1 MAKIG
6 NFKMVSGELRGQI
19 TSYNFSA
26 FSPFHT
32 FPAGHEDGNHWGPAV
47 ALLKT
52 SARSPYYFNF
62 HSADLG
68 HSMVIGPSGGGKTVL
83 VNFLMAQLEKFN
95 ARHIFI
101 DKDQGA
107 EIFVRASG
115 GTYLELR
122 NGEPT
127 GFAPL
132 KALDNTASN
141 RAFLGSFNRQNG
153 RAHTSELQSLM
164 R

>member
-1 MAKIG
+1 
-6 NFKMVSGELRGQI
+6 
-19 TSYNFSA
+19 
-26 FSPFHT
+26 
-32 FPAGHEDGNHWGPAV
+32 
-47 ALLKT
+47 
-52 SARSPYYFNF
+52 
-62 HSADLG
+62 
-68 HSMVIGPSGGGKTVL
+68 MVIGPSGGGKTVL

-115 GTYLELR
+115 GTYLALR

-132 KALDNTASN
+132 KALDNTASH
-141 RAFLGSFNRQNG
+141 RAFLGRFIRQLVKQEGAPITVQEDRKSTRLNSC
-153 RAHTSELQSLM
+153 H
-164 R
+164 

>member
-107 EIFVRASG
+107 EIFVRARG
-115 GTYLELR
+115 GTYL
-122 NGEPT
+122 
-127 GFAPL
+127 A
-132 KALDNTASN
+132 
-141 RAFLGSFNRQNG
+141 QIG
-153 RAHTSELQSLM
+153 RASCRERVCQYV
-164 R
+164 

>member
-1 MAKIG
+1 MLV
-6 NFKMVSGELRGQI
+6 FFSSRRRY
-19 TSYNFSA
+19 TSCSLVTGVQTCA
-26 FSPFHT
+26 LPIS
-32 FPAGHEDGNHWGPAV
+32 AV

-115 GTYLELR
+115 GTYLALR
-122 NGEPT
+122 NGEP
-127 GFAPL
+127 
-132 KALDNTASN
+132 
-141 RAFLGSFNRQNG
+141 
-153 RAHTSELQSLM
+153 
-164 R
+164 

>member
-1 MAKIG
+1 M
-6 NFKMVSGELRGQI
+6 
-19 TSYNFSA
+19 
-26 FSPFHT
+26 
-32 FPAGHEDGNHWGPAV
+32 GPAV

-115 GTYLELR
+115 GTYLALR
-122 NGEPT
+122 NGN
-127 GFAPL
+127 L
-132 KALDNTASN
+132 RASL
-141 RAFLGSFNRQNG
+141 RSRRSTIRLPIARSSV
-153 RAHTSELQSLM
+153 ASSASW
-164 R
+164 